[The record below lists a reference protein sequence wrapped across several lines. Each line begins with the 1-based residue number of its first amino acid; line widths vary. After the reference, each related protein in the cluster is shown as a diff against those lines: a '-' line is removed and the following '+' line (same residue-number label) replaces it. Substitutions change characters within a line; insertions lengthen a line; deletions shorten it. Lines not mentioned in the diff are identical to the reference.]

1 MLSVKLEQIALSQLP
16 AQSHQSFRLAT
27 PMLLWASILL
37 AILGGIGVTNFASL
51 PWIGDLFALTLAIS
65 LFVAV
70 CAGEART

>member
-1 MLSVKLEQIALSQLP
+1 
-16 AQSHQSFRLAT
+16 
-27 PMLLWASILL
+27 MLLWASILL
-37 AILGGIGVTNFASL
+37 AIFGGIGVANFGSL